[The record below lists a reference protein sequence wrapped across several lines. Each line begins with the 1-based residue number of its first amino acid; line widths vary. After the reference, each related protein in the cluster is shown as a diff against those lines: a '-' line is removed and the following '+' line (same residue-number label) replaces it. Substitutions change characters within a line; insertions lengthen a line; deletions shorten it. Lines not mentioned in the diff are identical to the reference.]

1 MKYLFFVLMMVS
13 SYGASAYDDYNI
25 LTESYL
31 TKDEVEYYKQNCK
44 RNSFSYVC
52 IGIAK
57 KIEEKQ

>member
-1 MKYLFFVLMMVS
+1 MMGFM
-13 SYGASAYDDYNI
+13 SYANAYDDYNI